1 MRFLGG
7 IFLLTVCLIEIFLSG
22 SLQFYVLILVIFS
35 ISVISEVL
43 IKKYDNLF
51 SIMFGFLLL
60 ISASLWILFEQTSL
74 DVIFFLIVAIIFI
87 ILGILRILG
96 YIPEKWFSR
105 GK

>member
-1 MRFLGG
+1 MVNLWNMRFLGG

-60 ISASLWILFEQTSL
+60 ISVHYGFYLNKLL
-74 DVIFFLIVAIIFI
+74 
-87 ILGILRILG
+87 
-96 YIPEKWFSR
+96 
-105 GK
+105 